1 MQTDDR
7 NIEQLLETTDW
18 EPEPDPVRARA
29 SLARLLA
36 RLDQRRHRIRI
47 LARTSVALCI
57 ALIAVIGGAAWYRW
71 TQPMAVA
78 VHETQS
84 LPPSAARLVQST
96 STEAPG
102 MWNAL
107 IARVTARDPRGLLTS
122 VRSVPGTDLLRA
134 ELSDGAGYVLVLPG
148 LGVVGIVAPSS
159 KSAQLVQGFTAITPG
174 DAPGVT
180 AHDIAAARSIASY
193 DTVIAHLG
201 SPADGALQVANVYQ
215 LATPY
220 KEDYHATPYDPF
232 DLYVDSGY
240 VRMRRIVA
248 VTLKPQRENQMLLTA
263 LVDIDAQRII
273 AIVDTTSMSGVI
285 LTNDPGPQ
293 VVLSDP

>member
-7 NIEQLLETTDW
+7 DIEHLLETTDW

-36 RLDQRRHRIRI
+36 RLDQRRHRMHMV
-47 LARTSVALCI
+47 AQTSCAL
-57 ALIAVIGGAAWYRW
+57 VIVVLVMVTGTVWYRW
-71 TQPMAVA
+71 TRPMVTA
-78 VHETQS
+78 VHETQTIPAS
-84 LPPSAARLVQST
+84 VVRLVPV
-96 STEAPG
+96 EADSASG
-102 MWNAL
+102 AL
-107 IARVTARDPRGLLTS
+107 QRALASLTGRDPRGLLKS
-122 VRSVPGTDLLRA
+122 VREVAGTDLLRA

-232 DLYVDSGY
+232 DLYVDSSY

-263 LVDIDAQRII
+263 LVDIDTQRVI
-273 AIVDTTSMSGVI
+273 AIVDTTSISGVI
-285 LTNDPGPQ
+285 LTDDPGPQ
-293 VVLSDP
+293 VVLSEP